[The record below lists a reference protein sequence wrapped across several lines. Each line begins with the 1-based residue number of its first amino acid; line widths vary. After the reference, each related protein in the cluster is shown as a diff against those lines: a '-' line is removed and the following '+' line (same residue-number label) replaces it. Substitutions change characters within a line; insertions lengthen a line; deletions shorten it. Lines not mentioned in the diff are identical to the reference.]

1 MKEAIGG
8 TWLFQLVI
16 FFILLFTGY
25 VCLTINYSRAF
36 DVKDKIIN
44 EIERNGGFKTTKDDY
59 TLNEIKKYM
68 AKVGYRSTGSCIGF
82 DIGCERDGKCSNVSS
97 NKEYAYCVKEIK
109 YDNELSGMNDEH
121 SKSNKLYGGHV
132 TDGEF
137 IYLSYYKIR
146 VFYSLDLPIIRRVFD
161 FHINGDTKTLYRI
174 SNVKAKNN

>member
-8 TWLFQLVI
+8 TWLFQIVI
-16 FFILLFTGY
+16 LFVLLFTGY

-68 AKVGYRSTGSCIGF
+68 AKVGYRATGPCSGF
-82 DIGCERDGKCSNVSS
+82 DIGCDRDGSCANVTS
-97 NKEYAYCVKEIK
+97 NKEYAYCIKEVKF
-109 YDNELSGMNDEH
+109 DSELSKIEDAH
-121 SKSNKLYGGHV
+121 ARSNKLYGKHV

-137 IYLSYYKIR
+137 YYLSYYKVR
-146 VFYSLDLPIIRRVFD
+146 VFYSLDLPVIREFFD
-161 FHINGDTKTLYRI
+161 FKINGDTKTLYRV
-174 SNVKAKNN
+174 SNMKDVKK